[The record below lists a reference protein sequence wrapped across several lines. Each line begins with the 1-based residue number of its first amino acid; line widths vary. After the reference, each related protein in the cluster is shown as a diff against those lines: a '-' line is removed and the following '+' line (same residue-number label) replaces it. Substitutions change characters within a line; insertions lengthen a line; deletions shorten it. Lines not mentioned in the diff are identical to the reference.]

1 MIIKIKSMKIKC
13 LIIDDEP
20 LAINVIKNYLQKIE
34 DVELV
39 NTFNNAI
46 DGLNF
51 LKHQKVDVIFL
62 DINMPVLDGLNFIKS
77 LKEPPLIIITS
88 AYTEYAF
95 QTYELDV
102 LDYLVKP
109 IEFPR
114 FMNALN
120 KLYRRFDIKQPTS
133 EPINARPFLFLKID
147 KKKMKKVFLDEI
159 LVVESLKDYLKIN
172 TTNGRFM
179 IHSTLTDFTDL
190 LPPADFIR
198 IHRSYTISINKID
211 AVEGNSI
218 EIDGMRYVI
227 GRSYIEEVK
236 GKILNSSIWEQF
248 LSQPPA
254 EAAGYSTQ
262 LYT

>member
-1 MIIKIKSMKIKC
+1 MKIKC

-20 LAINVIKNYLQKIE
+20 LAVNVIKNYLQKIE
-34 DVELV
+34 DIELS

-46 DGLNF
+46 DGLNY
-51 LKHQKVDVIFL
+51 LKHHKVDVIFL
-62 DINMPVLDGLNFIKS
+62 DINMPVLDGMNFIKS

-88 AYTEYAF
+88 AYTEYAIE
-95 QTYELDV
+95 TYELDV

-120 KLYRRFDIKQPTS
+120 KVYRRMNINQPAS
-133 EPINARPFLFLKID
+133 ETGKSRPYLFIKID

-179 IHSTLTDFTDL
+179 IHSTLSDFTNL
-190 LPPADFIR
+190 LPSTDFIR

-227 GRSYIEEVK
+227 GRSYIDEVK
-236 GKILNSSIWEQF
+236 DKILNSSI
-248 LSQPPA
+248 
-254 EAAGYSTQ
+254 
-262 LYT
+262 

>member
-1 MIIKIKSMKIKC
+1 MKIKC

-236 GKILNSSIWEQF
+236 GKILNSSI
-248 LSQPPA
+248 
-254 EAAGYSTQ
+254 
-262 LYT
+262 

>member
-1 MIIKIKSMKIKC
+1 MKIQC

-34 DVELV
+34 DIALV

-51 LKHQKVDVIFL
+51 LKHHKVDVIFL
-62 DINMPVLDGLNFIKS
+62 DIGMPILDGISFIKS
-77 LKEPPLIIITS
+77 LKEPPLIIVTT
-88 AYTEYAF
+88 AYTEYAVE
-95 QTYELDV
+95 TYALDV

-120 KLYRRFDIKQPTS
+120 KVYSRFELKQHTSDISHT
-133 EPINARPFLFLKID
+133 RPYLFIKID

-159 LVVESLKDYLKIN
+159 LVVESQKDYLKIN

-179 IHSTLTDFTDL
+179 IHSTLSDFTDL
-190 LPPADFIR
+190 LPPSEFIR
-198 IHRSYTISINKID
+198 IHRSYTISISKID
-211 AVEGNSI
+211 AMEGNSI
-218 EIDGMRYVI
+218 EIDGMRYSI
-227 GRSYIEEVK
+227 GRSYIDEVK
-236 GKILNSSIWEQF
+236 TKILNSSI
-248 LSQPPA
+248 
-254 EAAGYSTQ
+254 
-262 LYT
+262 

>member
-1 MIIKIKSMKIKC
+1 MKIKC

-20 LAINVIKNYLQKIE
+20 LAVNVIKNYLDQIE
-34 DVELV
+34 DIELS

-51 LKHQKVDVIFL
+51 LKHHKVDVIFL
-62 DINMPVLDGLNFIKS
+62 DINMPVLDGINFIKS
-77 LKEPPLIIITS
+77 LKEPPIIIITS
-88 AYTEYAF
+88 AYTEYAIE
-95 QTYELDV
+95 TYALDV

-114 FMNALN
+114 FMNAIN
-120 KLYRRFDIKQPTS
+120 KVYRRLNIKQPTS
-133 EPINARPFLFLKID
+133 ESSTGRPFVFLKID

-159 LVVESLKDYLKIN
+159 LVIESLKDYLKIN

-190 LPPADFIR
+190 LPASDFIR

-211 AVEGNSI
+211 AVEGNSV

-227 GRSYIEEVK
+227 GRSYLDEVK
-236 GKILNSSIWEQF
+236 SKILNSSI
-248 LSQPPA
+248 
-254 EAAGYSTQ
+254 
-262 LYT
+262 

>member
-1 MIIKIKSMKIKC
+1 MKIKC

-20 LAINVIKNYLQKIE
+20 LAVNVIKNYLQQIE
-34 DVELV
+34 DIEVA

-46 DGLNF
+46 DGLNY
-51 LKHQKVDVIFL
+51 LKNHKVDVIFL

-77 LKEPPLIIITS
+77 LKEPPLIIVTS
-88 AYTEYAF
+88 AYSEYAAE
-95 QTYELDV
+95 TYELDV
-102 LDYLVKP
+102 LDYLIKP

-120 KLYRRFDIKQPTS
+120 KVYRRMNISQPS
-133 EPINARPFLFLKID
+133 AEPIKSRPYLFIKID

-159 LVVESLKDYLKIN
+159 LIIESLKDYLKIN

-179 IHSTLTDFTDL
+179 IHSTLSDFTDL
-190 LPPADFIR
+190 LPAADFIR

-227 GRSYIEEVK
+227 GRSYLDEVK
-236 GKILNSSIWEQF
+236 DKILNSSI
-248 LSQPPA
+248 
-254 EAAGYSTQ
+254 
-262 LYT
+262 